1 MRARLIGVG
10 LATPRGSILQEDA
23 CEVAKWLRPWG
34 TPELSTRD
42 QAVLQMLYRRSGVAK
57 RHSVLLESQAG
68 EPTKQTFYLPSSP
81 SQPFGPSTASRME
94 RYEREAGPLA
104 TIAAMQALQ
113 DAGVE
118 PPEID
123 HLVTVSCTGFCAP
136 GFDLQLMQSL
146 GMPLSTGRTHI
157 GFMGCHALLNG
168 LRVAEALALRAPGS
182 KVLLCATELC
192 SLHHQ
197 YTTHPEQMVAN
208 ALFADGSA
216 AAVIGVEENESH
228 HSPAMVSHRTQRIEA
243 SEDWMS
249 WRIGD
254 HGFQMTL
261 SPKVPMAIAEGIGGW
276 LEPWL
281 REHGYRFDQIAHWA
295 VHPGGPKILQA
306 VSEGL
311 SLPESHLEASRE
323 VLSQYG
329 NMSSPTLLFIMER
342 WVRRGMVGP
351 MVAIGFGPGLVAEAT
366 LFAP

>member
-1 MRARLIGVG
+1 MRAAMIGVG

-23 CEVAKWLRPWG
+23 CEVAKRLRPWG
-34 TPELSTRD
+34 TPEMNSRD

-68 EPTKQTFYLPSSP
+68 ESTKQSFYLPSSP

-94 RYEREAGPLA
+94 RYEREAAPLA
-104 TIAAMQALQ
+104 EVAARQALK

-118 PPEID
+118 PREID

-136 GFDLQLMQSL
+136 GFDLQLLQTL
-146 GMPLSTGRTHI
+146 GMRLSVGRTHI
-157 GFMGCHALLNG
+157 GFMGCHAWLNG
-168 LRVAEALALRAPGS
+168 LRVAEALAMRAPGTQ
-182 KVLLCATELC
+182 VLLCATELC

-197 YTTHPEQMVAN
+197 YTIHPEQMVAN

-216 AAVIGVEENESH
+216 AAVIGVKENGTHS
-228 HSPAMVSHRTQRIEA
+228 SPAILSHRTQRIEA

-281 REHGYRFDQIAHWA
+281 QEYGYHFDQIAHWA

-306 VSEGL
+306 VSDGL
-311 SLPESHLEASRE
+311 RLHESHLEDSRG
-323 VLSQYG
+323 VLAQYG

-342 WVRRGMVGP
+342 WMRRGMNGP

>member
-10 LATPRGSILQEDA
+10 LATPRGSILQEDS
-23 CEVAKWLRPWG
+23 CEVAKRLRPWG
-34 TPELSTRD
+34 TPEMTSRD
-42 QAVLQMLYRRSGVAK
+42 QAVLQMLYRKSGVTK

-68 EPTKQTFYLPSSP
+68 ESTRQSFYLPASP
-81 SQPFGPSTASRME
+81 SQPFGPSTAIRME

-104 TIAAMQALQ
+104 EIAARQALE
-113 DAGVE
+113 DARVGASQ
-118 PPEID
+118 ID

-136 GFDLQLMQSL
+136 GFDLRLMQIL
-146 GMPLSTGRTHI
+146 GMPLSAGRTLV

-168 LRVAEALALRAPGS
+168 LRVAEAMAIQSPGT

-216 AAVIGVEENESH
+216 AAVISVESDQRL
-228 HSPAMVSHRTQRIEA
+228 SGPAIVSHRTHRIEG
-243 SEDWMS
+243 SEDWMG

-261 SPKVPMAIAEGIGGW
+261 SPKVSMAIAEGIGGW

-281 REHGYRFDQIAHWA
+281 REYGYTVGQIAHWA

-306 VSEGL
+306 ASVGL
-311 SLPESHLEASRE
+311 SLDQSQLQASRE

-342 WVRRGMVGP
+342 WVRRGLDGP

-366 LFAP
+366 LLIP

>member
-1 MRARLIGVG
+1 MRARLVGVG

-34 TPELSTRD
+34 TPEMTSRD
-42 QAVLQMLYRRSGVAK
+42 QAVLQMLYRRSGVTK

-68 EPTKQTFYLPSSP
+68 ESTRQSFYLPSSP
-81 SQPFGPSTASRME
+81 SQPLGPSTARRME
-94 RYEREAGPLA
+94 RYEREASPLA
-104 TIAAMQALQ
+104 EIAARQAME
-113 DAGVE
+113 DARVK
-118 PPEID
+118 PSEID

-136 GFDLQLMQSL
+136 GFDLQLLQTL
-146 GMPLSTGRTHI
+146 GMRLSVGRTHI

-168 LRVAEALALRAPGS
+168 LRVAEAIAMRSPGTN
-182 KVLLCATELC
+182 VLLCATELC

-197 YTTHPEQMVAN
+197 YTMHPEQMVAN

-216 AAVIGVEENESH
+216 AAVIGVEGDGRQSG
-228 HSPAMVSHRTQRIEA
+228 PAIVSHCTQRIEA

-281 REHGYRFDQIAHWA
+281 RTNGYSVSQIAHWA

-306 VSEGL
+306 AAEGL
-311 SLPESHLEASRE
+311 RLTESHLEASRE

-342 WVRRGMVGP
+342 WARRGMDGP

-366 LFAP
+366 LFEP

>member
-1 MRARLIGVG
+1 MGVG

-23 CEVAKWLRPWG
+23 CEVAKRLRPWG
-34 TPELSTRD
+34 TPEMNSRD

-68 EPTKQTFYLPSSP
+68 ESTKQSFYLPPTP

-94 RYEREAGPLA
+94 RYEREAAPLA
-104 TIAAMQALQ
+104 EIAARQAME
-113 DAGVE
+113 DAGVG
-118 PPEID
+118 PLEID

-136 GFDLQLMQSL
+136 GFDLQLLQTL
-146 GMPLSTGRTHI
+146 GMPLSVGRTHI
-157 GFMGCHALLNG
+157 GFMGCHAWLNG
-168 LRVAEALALRAPGS
+168 LRVAEAFAMRVPGTR
-182 KVLLCATELC
+182 VLLCATELC

-197 YTTHPEQMVAN
+197 YTVHPEQMVAN

-216 AAVIGVEENESH
+216 AAVIGVKENGMLS
-228 HSPAMVSHRTQRIEA
+228 SPAIVSHRTQRIEA

-281 REHGYRFDQIAHWA
+281 QEHGYHFDQIAHWA

-311 SLPESHLEASRE
+311 QLPESQLDASRE
-323 VLSQYG
+323 VLAQYG
-329 NMSSPTLLFIMER
+329 NMSSPTLLFIIDR
-342 WVRRGMVGP
+342 WVRRGLEGP

>member
-1 MRARLIGVG
+1 MRAALIGIG

-34 TPELSTRD
+34 TPELTTRD
-42 QAVLQMLYRRSGVAK
+42 QAVLQMLYRRSGVTK

-68 EPTKQTFYLPSSP
+68 ESTKQSFYLPSSP
-81 SQPFGPSTASRME
+81 SQPLGHSTASRME
-94 RYEREAGPLA
+94 RYAREAGPLA
-104 TIAAMQALQ
+104 ENAARQAMA
-113 DAGVE
+113 DAGIE
-118 PPEID
+118 PSQID

-136 GFDLQLMQSL
+136 GFDLQLLQTL
-146 GMPLSTGRTHI
+146 GMRPSVGRTHI

-168 LRVAEALALRAPGS
+168 LRVAEALAMRARGIR
-182 KVLLCATELC
+182 VLLCATELC

-197 YTTHPEQMVAN
+197 YTTHPDQMVAN

-216 AAVIGVEENESH
+216 AAIIGVEEKGSH
-228 HSPAMVSHRTQRIEA
+228 HSPAIVSHQTQRIEA

-249 WRIGD
+249 WKIGD

-276 LEPWL
+276 LDHWL
-281 REHGYRFDQIAHWA
+281 QEHGYRFDQIAHWA

-311 SLPESHLEASRE
+311 SLPESQLEASRA
-323 VLSQYG
+323 VLAEYG

-366 LFAP
+366 LFEP